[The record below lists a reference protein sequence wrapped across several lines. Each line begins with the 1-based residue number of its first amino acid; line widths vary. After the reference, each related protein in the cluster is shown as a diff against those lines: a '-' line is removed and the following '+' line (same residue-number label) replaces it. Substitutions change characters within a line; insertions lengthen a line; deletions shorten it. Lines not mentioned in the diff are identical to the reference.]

1 MSSKVKES
9 EEKNDDEATSDSDAS
24 VMVEVGKV
32 SDTKGG
38 FGPYPDAGI
47 GGSFDGIV

>member
-1 MSSKVKES
+1 MSSNGKES
-9 EEKNDDEATSDSDAS
+9 KEPNDEATSDSDAS